1 MRKLSAAD
9 KENLAR
15 EVLQLR
21 YWQHLVNEALKE
33 GTFIVPVHVAIG
45 HEAIAVAVNNVMTAG
60 DQLVLS
66 HRNIEYNLARSG
78 SLAPVVQEYLLSPDG
93 AAKGNLGSMNLT
105 QPDRGTVYTSS
116 ILGNNMPVACGLAL
130 GKTVTGSSGIVIVLT
145 GDGAMEEGTFYE
157 SLVFSK
163 SHGLPLLVI
172 VENNDQAM
180 SSTIEQ
186 RRCPVSI
193 ADMCAAVD
201 IPFYEFRGNDV
212 WQYWELLAE
221 CRDTVAGNS
230 PVCVEVH
237 LKAITNH
244 AGATPGWPTD
254 PKVMSL
260 DDGLVVEQSWYDP
273 VFVLEQALSPQ
284 SIATMTQDVVDPGR
298 EKIAEWAD
306 I

>member
-1 MRKLSAAD
+1 MVRKDIL
-9 KENLAR
+9 KKTVFLR
-15 EVLQLR
+15 LGQL
-21 YWQHLVNEALKE
+21 LVNEMYKANKLK
-33 GTFIVPVHVAIG
+33 VPIHLAFG
-45 HEAIAVAVNNVMTAG
+45 HESIAVAV
-60 DQLVLS
+60 DQVVQDVDQIVLS
-66 HRNIEYNLARSG
+66 HRNIEYNLVRSG
-78 SLAPVVQEYLLSPDG
+78 SLEPVVQEFLMSPKG
-93 AAKGNLGSMNLT
+93 AARGKLGSMNLT

-157 SLVFSK
+157 GLVFSK

-212 WQYWELLAE
+212 WQYCGLLAE

-237 LKAITNH
+237 LKAMTNH

-284 SIATMTQDVVDPGR
+284 SIAKMTQEVVDPGR
-298 EKIAEWAD
+298 EKIAEWAA